1 MVSAKS
7 VTHEASALPSG
18 QDKSLCHLSPRPLA
32 SITGRIDSGLP
43 SFFSSRDDVQR
54 YCTVQR
60 AGIPIILLSCWH
72 RRRRRQPDDGGWS
85 VRQLWGKRWP
95 RGWRRGQAQEL
106 HGLSS
111 RQVLRRGLP
120 EAHRKQHKKECK
132 KRAAELKDEQLYS
145 QGHERPEGNFCPIC
159 TLPIPLPMG
168 ATVAA

>member
-1 MVSAKS
+1 MPSVSS
-7 VTHEASALPSG
+7 SSG
-18 QDKSLCHLSPRPLA
+18 FHRTNLWSP
-32 SITGRIDSGLP
+32 
-43 SFFSSRDDVQR
+43 FFLFFSRDDVQR

-120 EAHRKQHKKECK
+120 EAHRKQHKKACK